1 MNYEDVGSGGKTSEV
16 FVWRRWNRRITL
28 SVTSR
33 IKPKQMKRVLAIVFL
48 VIIVFGAWWLFFK
61 TDKEK
66 GDVESKVEALTV
78 NKHSDEFNQSVAN
91 TINSYLDMK
100 NAFVDG
106 DTGNIK
112 ANAVIFITSV
122 DSLNLGELQKDNGPI
137 LAAAQQQVSDIKAN
151 AGPILQET
159 DITQMR
165 QDFRMVSENLY
176 PFLKT
181 IGYEGEKLYWQNC
194 PMAFGEDNG
203 ANWLSNTSE
212 IINPYLG
219 KNHPEYK
226 SAMLHC
232 GENKDSIF
240 VK

>member
-1 MNYEDVGSGGKTSEV
+1 MKMLNKAQKSLSLTSQV
-16 FVWRRWNRRITL
+16 KNL
-28 SVTSR
+28 NS
-33 IKPKQMKRVLAIVFL
+33 MKRFLAIVFL
-48 VIIVFGAWWLFFK
+48 AIIVFGAWWLFFK
-61 TDKEK
+61 TDKDKTSAEP
-66 GDVESKVEALTV
+66 KVEALTV
-78 NKHSDEFNQSVAN
+78 KKHSDQFNQKVAS

-106 DTGNIK
+106 DTASIK
-112 ANAVIFITSV
+112 ANTNKFISTV
-122 DSLNLGELQKDNGPI
+122 DSLNLNELQKDSASI
-137 LAAAQQQVSDIKAN
+137 LVASQQQLSDIKAN
-151 AGPILQET
+151 AQPILQET
-159 DITQMR
+159 DLTQMR

-181 IGYEGEKLYWQNC
+181 IGYEGQKLYWQNC
-194 PMAFGEDNG
+194 PMAFGEDKE

-219 KNHPEYK
+219 KNHPEFK

>member
-1 MNYEDVGSGGKTSEV
+1 
-16 FVWRRWNRRITL
+16 
-28 SVTSR
+28 
-33 IKPKQMKRVLAIVFL
+33 MKRILAIVFL
-48 VIIVFGAWWLFFK
+48 AIIVFGAWWLFFK
-61 TDKEK
+61 TDKDK
-66 GDVESKVEALTV
+66 TESEPKVEALTV
-78 NKHSDEFNQSVAN
+78 KKHSKEFNQKVADA
-91 TINSYLDMK
+91 INSYIDMK

-106 DTGNIK
+106 DTLNIK
-112 ANAVIFITSV
+112 ANANKFITSV
-122 DSLNLGELQKDNGPI
+122 DSLQLNELQKDNAQI

-151 AGPILQET
+151 AQPILQET

-181 IGYEGEKLYWQNC
+181 IGYEGQKLYWQNC
-194 PMAFGEDNG
+194 PMAFGEDKE

-219 KNHPEYK
+219 KNHPEFK